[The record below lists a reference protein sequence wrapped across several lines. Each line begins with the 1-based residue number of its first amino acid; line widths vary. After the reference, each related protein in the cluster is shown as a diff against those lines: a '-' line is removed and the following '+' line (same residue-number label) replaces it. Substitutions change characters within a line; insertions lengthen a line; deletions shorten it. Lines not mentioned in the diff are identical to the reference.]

1 MPIDYRKYPP
11 DWGDIS
17 KRIRERAGNVCEE
30 CGVPNGSHVLRAK
43 GDRCNWVRIDDPACF
58 YITPDGECHR
68 EPPQG
73 IEDTGGPGTRIVL
86 TVHHI
91 GADHA
96 DGTPGD
102 PRDKMDVRDENL
114 IALCQ
119 ACHLAADLDHHIAEA
134 RKTRARK
141 RHEQI
146 VQAGQR
152 RLI

>member
-30 CGVPNGSHVLRAK
+30 CGVPNGSHVTRAK
-43 GDRCNWVRIDDPACF
+43 GDRSQWTQVEA
-58 YITPDGECHR
+58 GK
-68 EPPQG
+68 
-73 IEDTGGPGTRIVL
+73 GTRIVL

-91 GADHA
+91 GVDHA

-119 ACHLAADLDHHIAEA
+119 ACHLAADLDQHIAEA

>member
-30 CGVPNGSHVLRAK
+30 CGVPNGSHVTRAK
-43 GDRCNWVRIDDPACF
+43 GDRSQWTQVEA
-58 YITPDGECHR
+58 GK
-68 EPPQG
+68 
-73 IEDTGGPGTRIVL
+73 GTRIVL

-91 GADHA
+91 GVDHA

-102 PRDKMDVRDENL
+102 PRDKADVRDENL

-146 VQAGQR
+146 AQAGQR

>member
-17 KRIRERAGNVCEE
+17 KRIRDRAGNVCEE

-43 GDRCNWVRIDDPACF
+43 GDRSQWTQVEA
-58 YITPDGECHR
+58 GK
-68 EPPQG
+68 
-73 IEDTGGPGTRIVL
+73 GTRIVL

-91 GADHA
+91 GVDHA

-141 RHEQI
+141 RHEQLTR
-146 VQAGQR
+146 AGQQ

>member
-1 MPIDYRKYPP
+1 MPVDYRKYPRN
-11 DWGDIS
+11 WSEIS
-17 KRIRERAGNVCEE
+17 KRIREDRAGNVCEE
-30 CGVPNGSHVLRAK
+30 CGVPNGAYVTRAK
-43 GDRCNWVRIDDPACF
+43 GDRNQWTQVES
-58 YITPDGECHR
+58 GK
-68 EPPQG
+68 
-73 IEDTGGPGTRIVL
+73 GTRIVL

-91 GADHA
+91 GVDHA

-102 PRDKMDVRDENL
+102 PRDKMDIRDENL

-119 ACHLAADLDHHIAEA
+119 ACHLAADRDHHIAEA

-146 VQAGQR
+146 TRAGQG

>member
-11 DWGDIS
+11 DWAAIS

-30 CGVPNGSHVLRAK
+30 CGVPNGSHVTRAK
-43 GDRCNWVRIDDPACF
+43 GDRSQWTQVEA
-58 YITPDGECHR
+58 GK
-68 EPPQG
+68 
-73 IEDTGGPGTRIVL
+73 GTRIVL

-91 GADHA
+91 GVDHA

-141 RHEQI
+141 RHEQLTR
-146 VQAGQR
+146 AGQQ

>member
-17 KRIRERAGNVCEE
+17 KRIRDRAGNVCEE
-30 CGVPNGSHVLRAK
+30 CGVPNGSHVTRAK
-43 GDRCNWVRIDDPACF
+43 GDRSQWTQVEA
-58 YITPDGECHR
+58 GK
-68 EPPQG
+68 
-73 IEDTGGPGTRIVL
+73 GTRIVL

-91 GADHA
+91 GVDHA

>member
-30 CGVPNGSHVLRAK
+30 CGVPNGSHVTRAK
-43 GDRCNWVRIDDPACF
+43 GDRSQWTQVEA
-58 YITPDGECHR
+58 GK
-68 EPPQG
+68 
-73 IEDTGGPGTRIVL
+73 GTRIVL

-91 GADHA
+91 GVDHA

-141 RHEQI
+141 RHEQLTR
-146 VQAGQR
+146 AGQQ

>member
-11 DWGDIS
+11 DWADIS

-30 CGVPNGSHVLRAK
+30 CGVPNGSHVTRAK
-43 GDRCNWVRIDDPACF
+43 GDRSQWTQVEA
-58 YITPDGECHR
+58 GK
-68 EPPQG
+68 
-73 IEDTGGPGTRIVL
+73 GTRIVL

-91 GADHA
+91 GVDHA

-141 RHEQI
+141 RHEQLTR
-146 VQAGQR
+146 AGQQ

>member
-17 KRIRERAGNVCEE
+17 KRIRDRAGNVCEE
-30 CGVPNGSHVLRAK
+30 CGVPNGSHVTRAK
-43 GDRCNWVRIDDPACF
+43 GDRSQWTQVEA
-58 YITPDGECHR
+58 GK
-68 EPPQG
+68 
-73 IEDTGGPGTRIVL
+73 GTRIVL

-91 GADHA
+91 GVDHA

-146 VQAGQR
+146 IQAGQR

>member
-30 CGVPNGSHVLRAK
+30 CGVPNGSHVTRAK
-43 GDRCNWVRIDDPACF
+43 GDRSQWTQVEA
-58 YITPDGECHR
+58 GK
-68 EPPQG
+68 
-73 IEDTGGPGTRIVL
+73 GTRIVL

-91 GADHA
+91 GVDHA

-146 VQAGQR
+146 AQAGQR

>member
-30 CGVPNGSHVLRAK
+30 CGVPNGSHVTRAK
-43 GDRCNWVRIDDPACF
+43 GDRSQWTQVEA
-58 YITPDGECHR
+58 GK
-68 EPPQG
+68 
-73 IEDTGGPGTRIVL
+73 GTRIVL

-91 GADHA
+91 GVDHA

>member
-30 CGVPNGSHVLRAK
+30 CGVPNGAHVTRAK
-43 GDRCNWVRIDDPACF
+43 GDRSQWTQVEA
-58 YITPDGECHR
+58 GK
-68 EPPQG
+68 
-73 IEDTGGPGTRIVL
+73 GTRIVL

-91 GADHA
+91 GVDHA

>member
-17 KRIRERAGNVCEE
+17 KRIRDRAGNVCEE
-30 CGVPNGSHVLRAK
+30 CGVPNGSHVTRAK
-43 GDRCNWVRIDDPACF
+43 GDRSQWTQVEA
-58 YITPDGECHR
+58 GK
-68 EPPQG
+68 
-73 IEDTGGPGTRIVL
+73 GTRIVL

-91 GADHA
+91 GVDHA

-141 RHEQI
+141 RHEQLTR
-146 VQAGQR
+146 AGQQ